1 MNIID
6 HILSS
11 SEPLTMPIAVYPG
24 LKITG
29 ASVQQMVTDSNTQLD
44 AIMALYKRY
53 NSFAALTAMDLSV
66 EAEAFGAVIEM
77 SDDEV
82 PSVTERLLTEPEMV
96 AGLEVPELDK
106 GRCNVALETIAK
118 LKKLPERPRF
128 LVGGIIG
135 PYTLAARLYGVS
147 EALELTLLDSEAAH
161 CLIEKAT
168 EFIIKYAQAYK
179 EAGADALCMA
189 EPAAG
194 LLWPEGL
201 AEFSSQYVKKIIEAV
216 EDDNFKI
223 ILHNCGCRIEH
234 LPAVLASGAQF
245 HHFGEPMDIPQ
256 TLEQVPD
263 NIIISGNLDPSST
276 FVNVSPEEVKNMT
289 HELLKKTS
297 GHRNFLLSSGCDIP
311 PNATLENLDAFC
323 NATKN

>member
-1 MNIID
+1 M
-6 HILSS
+6 
-11 SEPLTMPIAVYPG
+11 
-24 LKITG
+24 
-29 ASVQQMVTDSNTQLD
+29 
-44 AIMALYKRY
+44 
-53 NSFAALTAMDLSV
+53 
-66 EAEAFGAVIEM
+66 
-77 SDDEV
+77 
-82 PSVTERLLTEPEMV
+82 
-96 AGLEVPELDK
+96 
-106 GRCNVALETIAK
+106 ETIAK

-147 EALELTLLDSEAAH
+147 EALELTLLDPDAAH
-161 CLIEKAT
+161 CLMGKTT

-179 EAGADALCMA
+179 EASADALCMA

-234 LPAVLASGAQF
+234 LPAILESGAQF
-245 HHFGEPMDIPQ
+245 YHFGEPMDIPQ

-263 NIIISGNLDPSST
+263 NISISGNLDPSSI
-276 FVNVSPEEVKNMT
+276 FVNASPEEVKTMVAD
-289 HELLKKTS
+289 LLNKTT

-323 NATKN
+323 TTL